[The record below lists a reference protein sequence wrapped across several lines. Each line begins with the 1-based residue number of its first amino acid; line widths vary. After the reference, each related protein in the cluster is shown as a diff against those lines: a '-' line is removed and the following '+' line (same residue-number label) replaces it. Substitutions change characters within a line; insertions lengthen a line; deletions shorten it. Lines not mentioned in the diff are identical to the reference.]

1 MSSAVAIPDM
11 RIREVTSR
19 DLEEILMHR
28 RRMFEDMG
36 HRDAVVLDGIV
47 RSSRPV
53 LEAFLRDGSYVGWFA
68 ITRDEHIAAG
78 TGLLI
83 SPSLSGP
90 LAPERAERVYL
101 WNVYTYPEFR
111 KRGLA
116 RLLTQRAIAY
126 CRQHGHKILW
136 LHASEFGRPLY
147 ESLGFES
154 TNEMKLVI
162 E

>member
-1 MSSAVAIPDM
+1 MSSAVATPDLI
-11 RIREVTSR
+11 IRSVTSG

-28 RRMFEDMG
+28 RRMFQDMG
-36 HRDAVVLDGIV
+36 HRDAMVLDGIV

-53 LEAFLRDGSYVGWFA
+53 LKEFLADGSYVGWFA
-68 ITRDEHIAAG
+68 TARDGRVAAG
-78 TGLLI
+78 AGLLI

-101 WNVYTYPEFR
+101 WNVYTYPEYR

-116 RLLTQRAIAY
+116 RVLTQRAIEY

-147 ESLGFES
+147 ESLGFQP
-154 TNEMKLVI
+154 TNEMKLII

>member
-1 MSSAVAIPDM
+1 MSSAVTASEFQ
-11 RIREVTSR
+11 IREVTPD
-19 DLEEILMHR
+19 DLEEILVHR

-36 HRDAVVLDGIV
+36 HQNAAVLDEIV

-53 LEAFLRDGSYVGWFA
+53 LRDFLQDGSYVGWFA
-68 ITRDEHIAAG
+68 VTSERRVAAG
-78 TGLLI
+78 AGLLI

-90 LAPERAERVYL
+90 IAPQRAERVYL

-116 RLLTQRAIAY
+116 RMLTQTAIGY
-126 CRQHGHKILW
+126 CREHGHKILW
-136 LHASEFGRPLY
+136 LHASEYGRPLY
-147 ESLGFES
+147 ESLGFVA